1 MSNYSLTFK
10 DDNLV
15 AIRGELTMYTI
26 RKDWWP
32 TEGKSAVD
40 KLDKQRPILFDLHN
54 IERIDSAGLAWL
66 INLIRDCKTA
76 NLTVKFTNVPE
87 DLLNIAKI
95 SDASV
100 LLPLE

>member
-10 DDNLV
+10 DDNLI
-15 AIRGELTMYTI
+15 AIRGELTMYSI

-32 TEGKSAVD
+32 SEGKDAVE
-40 KLDKQRPILFDLHN
+40 KLDKKRPILFDLHN

-76 NLTVKFTNVPE
+76 NLKVKFTNVPE

-95 SDASV
+95 SDASA